1 MDHERRSNRVDQQAS
16 EMSLRAG
23 LALSGLS
30 HDQLWLRCLAVGG
43 TFSCDEFEAA
53 LSGRRWLTTYEHDVI
68 AQALNDYFV
77 ERGQNHP
84 VAYADELTPDE
95 RGR

>member
-1 MDHERRSNRVDQQAS
+1 MDHERRSNRVDQRAS
-16 EMSLRAG
+16 ETSLRAG

-30 HDQLWLRCLAVGG
+30 HDELWLRCLAVGG
-43 TFSCDEFEAA
+43 TFSRDGLEAV
-53 LSGRRWLTTYEHDVI
+53 LGGRMPLTRYEHNVV
-68 AQALNDYFV
+68 AQALNDCFV

>member
-1 MDHERRSNRVDQQAS
+1 MDGERRSNQVDQLAS

-30 HDQLWLRCLAVGG
+30 HEQLWLRCLAVGG
-43 TFSCDEFEAA
+43 TFSRDGLDAA
-53 LSGRRWLTTYEHDVI
+53 LSGRRRLTTYEHNVI
-68 AQALNDYFV
+68 AQALNDFFV

-95 RGR
+95 RAR

>member
-43 TFSCDEFEAA
+43 TFSCDELEAA
-53 LSGRRWLTTYEHDVI
+53 TYEHDVI

>member
-1 MDHERRSNRVDQQAS
+1 MDHERRSNRVDQRAS
-16 EMSLRAG
+16 EMPLRAG
-23 LALSGLS
+23 LALSRLS
-30 HDQLWLRCLAVGG
+30 HDELWLRCLAVGG
-43 TFSCDEFEAA
+43 SVRRDGLEAV
-53 LSGRRWLTTYEHDVI
+53 LGGRMPLTTYEHNIV

-84 VAYADELTPDE
+84 VAYADELTPDD